1 MLYDYQLQ
9 IIKDYIFSLSKNEK
23 GISNIDTNRKDKT
36 SNVI

>member
-9 IIKDYIFSLSKNEK
+9 IIKDCIFSLSKNEK
-23 GISNIDTNRKDKT
+23 LISNIDTNRKDKT